1 MTTQTGGITHTLR
14 DTAPAPGVPPVE
26 ALIDAVRRHFQR
38 TGQWVTLLAVC
49 PNSEA
54 VLKAALVAARDGRAP
69 MLFAATLN
77 QVDLDA
83 GYTGWRQSD
92 FVNLVRAY
100 SREIGFTGT
109 AVCCLDHG
117 GPWLKD
123 RQRSESYSYEAAMD
137 GVKASLVACI
147 DAGYE
152 LLHVDPTVDVRLAP
166 GEIIDIHVV
175 AQRTLELID
184 HAERHRRAVG
194 MPRVSYEVGTEEVHG
209 GLANMDNFRALLD
222 DLKAG
227 LLKLGYAADTE
238 SSADSAS
245 ADVWPIFVVGKVG
258 TDLHTTEF
266 DAEVARGLSQAAAA
280 YGSVIKGHYSDNVSN
295 PEAYPLSH
303 MGGANVG
310 PEFTEIEH
318 ETLIALEAQESAIA
332 IAVEVRSNIA
342 AVLEQAVERSGRWK
356 KWLLPVEAGR
366 PFAALSPERRAWLT
380 RTGCRYIWT
389 DPQVLAA
396 RQTLNRNLA
405 PAGIDGEQVVISAIA
420 NRITTYFKAFNLLG
434 AE

>member
-1 MTTQTGGITHTLR
+1 
-14 DTAPAPGVPPVE
+14 
-26 ALIDAVRRHFQR
+26 
-38 TGQWVTLLAVC
+38 
-49 PNSEA
+49 
-54 VLKAALVAARDGRAP
+54 
-69 MLFAATLN
+69 LN
-77 QVDLDA
+77 QVDNDA
-83 GYTGWRQSD
+83 GYTGWRQRD
-92 FVNLVRAY
+92 FVELVRAY
-100 SREIGFTGT
+100 SREIGFHGT

-123 RQRSESYSYEAAMD
+123 KQRTEGYSYDAAMD
-137 GVKASLVACI
+137 GVKASLVECI
-147 DAGYE
+147 NAGYE
-152 LLHVDPTVDVRLAP
+152 LLHVDPTVDVRISP

-184 HAERHRRAVG
+184 HAERHRRAAG
-194 MPRVSYEVGTEEVHG
+194 LPRISYEVGTEEVHG

-227 LLKLGYAADTE
+227 LARLGYVE
-238 SSADSAS
+238 
-245 ADVWPIFVVGKVG
+245 VWPIFVVGKVG

-266 DAEVARGLSQAAAA
+266 DVDVARNLSQAAAS

-310 PEFTEIEH
+310 PEFTEIEY
-318 ETLIALEAQESAIA
+318 ETLIALEAQEAADGSDA
-332 IAVEVRSNIA
+332 RSNIG

-356 KWLLPVEAGR
+356 KWLLPDEAGG
-366 PFAALSPERRAWLT
+366 PFAGISPERRAWLT

-396 RQTLNRNLA
+396 RQSLNRNLA
-405 PAGIDGEQVVISAIA
+405 AYGVDGKQVVITAIT
-420 NRITTYFKAFNLLG
+420 NSITGYFKAFNLLG
-434 AE
+434 ADEELVGEIGDLSF

>member
-1 MTTQTGGITHTLR
+1 MNTETGATVRTIRAATATKGI
-14 DTAPAPGVPPVE
+14 PPVE
-26 ALIDAVRRHFQR
+26 AMIDANRKRFLHS
-38 TGQWVTLLAVC
+38 GEWATLLAVC

-54 VLKAALVAARDGRAP
+54 VLKAALVAARDHRAP

-83 GYTGWRQSD
+83 GYTGWRQHD
-92 FVNLVRAY
+92 FVDLVRSY
-100 SREIGFTGT
+100 SREIGFAGT

-123 RQRSESYSYEAAMD
+123 RQRSEGYTYEAAMN

-152 LLHVDPTVDVRLAP
+152 LLHVDPTVDVRLTP
-166 GEIIDIHVV
+166 GQIIDIHDV

-184 HAERHRRAVG
+184 HAERHRRARG
-194 MPRVSYEVGTEEVHG
+194 LPRISYEVGTEEVHG
-209 GLANMDNFRALLD
+209 GLANMDNFRTLLD
-222 DLKAG
+222 ELKAG
-227 LLKLGYAADTE
+227 LHRLGC
-238 SSADSAS
+238 

-258 TDLHTTEF
+258 TDLHTSEF
-266 DAEVARGLSQAAAA
+266 DAGVARSLAEAAAP

-295 PEAYPLSH
+295 PEAYPLAH

-310 PEFTEIEH
+310 PEFTEIEY
-318 ETLIALEAQESAIA
+318 ETLCALEQKEGAAMASGAAPSRIG
-332 IAVEVRSNIA
+332 

-356 KWLLPVEAGR
+356 KWLLLDEAGCA
-366 PFAALSPERRAWLT
+366 FADITPDRRAWLT

-396 RQTLNRNLA
+396 RRTLYANLG
-405 PAGIDGEQVVISAIA
+405 AGGVDGERAVIDAIA
-420 NRITTYFKAFNLLG
+420 QRISRYFKAFSLIG
-434 AE
+434 ADEFLAQELA

>member
-1 MTTQTGGITHTLR
+1 MNTLSGDVRSMRDVAKETGTPL
-14 DTAPAPGVPPVE
+14 VE
-26 ALIDAVRRHFQR
+26 AMINAVRERFRR
-38 TGQWVTLLAVC
+38 TGQWTTLLAVC

-54 VLKAALVAARDGRAP
+54 VLKAALVAARDSRAP

-77 QVDLDA
+77 QVDNDA
-83 GYTGWRQSD
+83 GYTGWRQRD
-92 FVNLVRAY
+92 FVDLVRAY
-100 SREIGFTGT
+100 SRDIGFTGS

-123 RQRSESYSYEAAMD
+123 RQRVEGYSFDAAME

-152 LLHVDPTVDVRLAP
+152 LLHVDPTVDVRLGH
-166 GEIIDIHVV
+166 GEIIDIHMV

-184 HAERHRRAVG
+184 HAERHRRAADL
-194 MPRVSYEVGTEEVHG
+194 PRICYEVGTEEVHG
-209 GLANMDNFRALLD
+209 GLANMDNFRTLLD

-227 LLKLGYAADTE
+227 LLKLGYP
-238 SSADSAS
+238 
-245 ADVWPIFVVGKVG
+245 DVWPIFVVGKVG

-266 DAEVARGLSQAAAA
+266 DAEVARTLSQAAAA

-310 PEFTEIEH
+310 PEFTEIEY
-318 ETLIALEAQESAIA
+318 ESLAGLEAQESALVSGGHSHLA
-332 IAVEVRSNIA
+332 D
-342 AVLEQAVERSGRWK
+342 VLEQAVERSGRWK
-356 KWLLPVEAGR
+356 KWLLPDEAGL
-366 PFAALSPERRAWLT
+366 PFAGLSAERRAWLT

-389 DPQVLAA
+389 DPLVLTA
-396 RQTLNRNLA
+396 RNTLNRNLA
-405 PAGIDGEQVVISAIA
+405 AAGIDGEQTVITAIA
-420 NRITTYFKAFNLLG
+420 DRIKAYFKAFNLE
-434 AE
+434 ATE